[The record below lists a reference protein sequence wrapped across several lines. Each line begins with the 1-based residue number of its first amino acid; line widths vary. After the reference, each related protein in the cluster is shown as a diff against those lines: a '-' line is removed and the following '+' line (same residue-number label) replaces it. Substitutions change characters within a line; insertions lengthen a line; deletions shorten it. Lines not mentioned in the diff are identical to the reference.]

1 MTLRMCA
8 AFLICAAASPAL
20 ARTIYV
26 DKSNTSGNQDG
37 LSWETAFNKLQDAIN
52 AADASTQ
59 DEIWVADGVYDE
71 RRPDPD
77 GSLVL
82 KASVPL
88 YGGFAGGETQ
98 RSQRDWI
105 ANPAVIDGLDQR
117 NGLNPEAVHVI
128 KGAEDATLD
137 GFIVRNGDG
146 FGAST
151 FPKDRGGAIFANGV
165 SMNIVRCRFERN
177 KSRFGGA
184 IYFNVSQSTITD
196 CVFEESL
203 VDGFGGA
210 IFINSDSTLLIE
222 NCMFR
227 SNVANK
233 GGAIYIASPGND
245 ATIRSCQF
253 LENTALSDGGAGI
266 FVDNASALIESCRFF
281 DNFSEGGGAAIF
293 NFAQS
298 SPDIINCIFAGNES
312 RVLGGAIH
320 NLNNAQPRMVNCTIT
335 ENTSG
340 QQGGAISNEGGSVP
354 ILINSILWANT
365 PDQIADRDTS
375 TANIS
380 FSIIQ
385 GGFAGEDNIDAD
397 PLFVDPVNR
406 NFHLLGDSPGISAG
420 TLDGA
425 PDHDIDGVSRPQ
437 GPVPDIGAFEQGPDS
452 DLDGIPDFIEGQD
465 DPDGDTIPNDQ
476 DTDSDG
482 DSISDLNEGAVDSDS
497 DGVADYLDL
506 DSDDDG
512 ITDADE
518 TTNGLNQ
525 RDPSDAAADRDG
537 DGITNANEINIH
549 ATRIDDADTDND
561 LMNDGY
567 EVRSALDPL
576 FNDAALD
583 PDGDGLRNL
592 LESLI
597 DTDPFDPNDPVDDVF
612 VAPNGNDTTGTGSD
626 ANPWKTIS
634 FAVDSVASVAADF
647 HSVTIHIGPGTYTEQ
662 VVLEPN
668 IVLAGASPSDPAST
682 TIQFFDANDPSAT
695 RAVLRAAQSTTIRDL
710 RLTFPPEVSIAVAVT
725 LLDIENVMA
734 TVDNILLDGN
744 FVQTSTAVLVTGAAS
759 SASIIQ
765 NCFVRRVNDGV
776 WARNSGVNITQNYF
790 NDILN
795 DAIFVLLPD
804 TKQAGAAETP
814 LLGSEDE
821 LQTTAF
827 NHFSEVG
834 GQFVRNAADAET
846 VAQYNDWGTN
856 SEAEVAAKMTGDVE
870 FEPILKNLLP
880 SSISG
885 VVLNADTNEPIA
897 SNARIE
903 LEGVEISA
911 DEIGVFSIPNA
922 SPGTYNVTVHA
933 DGFQSSTAE
942 ITVLENHTFTH
953 ADFALTPGED
963 PGPTPTPGCSGGA
976 ASPVYPNG
984 VTADALIAVLATFLI
999 LLPRKNRSS

>member
-1 MTLRMCA
+1 MTPRLCA
-8 AFLICAAASPAL
+8 ALFICVVATSPTL
-20 ARTIYV
+20 ARTVYV
-26 DKSNTSGNQDG
+26 DISNTSDNQDG
-37 LSWETAFNKLQDAIN
+37 VSWATAFTKLQDAID
-52 AADASTQ
+52 AANASTQ
-59 DEIWVADGVYDE
+59 DEIWVADGVYVE
-71 RRPDPD
+71 RRLDPD

-88 YGGFAGGETQ
+88 YGGFASGETQ

-222 NCMFR
+222 NCVFR
-227 SNVANK
+227 SNIANK

-245 ATIRSCQF
+245 ATIRACQF
-253 LENTALSDGGAGI
+253 IENTALSDGGAGI

-320 NLNNAQPRMVNCTIT
+320 NLNNAHPRIVNCTIT
-335 ENTSG
+335 ENTAG
-340 QQGGAISNEGGSVP
+340 QQGGAISNEGGSAPMVV
-354 ILINSILWANT
+354 NSVLWSNS
-365 PDQIADRDTS
+365 PDQITDRDS
-375 TANIS
+375 SVSAAS

-385 GGFAGEDNIDAD
+385 GGFAGDGNIDAD
-397 PLFVDPVNR
+397 PLFVDPANR

-425 PDHDIDGVSRPQ
+425 PNHDIDGVPRPQ
-437 GPVPDIGAFEQGPDS
+437 GPAPDIGAFEQGPDF
-452 DLDGIPDFIEGQD
+452 DFDGIPDFIEGQD
-465 DPDGDTIPNDQ
+465 DPDGDTIPNFQ
-476 DTDSDG
+476 DDDSDG
-482 DSISDLNEGAVDSDS
+482 DSITDLEEGAIDSDS
-497 DGVADYLDL
+497 DGIPDYLDL

-512 ITDADE
+512 ITDASE
-518 TTNGLNQ
+518 STNGLNQ

-537 DGITNANEINIH
+537 DGVSNIDEINVH
-549 ATRIDDADTDND
+549 TTRIDDADTDND

-583 PDGDGLRNL
+583 PDNDGLENL

-597 DTDPFDPNDPVDDVF
+597 DTYPFDPNDPVDDVF
-612 VAPNGNDTTGTGSD
+612 VATTGNDATGTGLN

-634 FAVDSVASVAADF
+634 FAIESVASVAADF
-647 HSVTIHIGPGTYTEQ
+647 HP
-662 VVLEPN
+662 
-668 IVLAGASPSDPAST
+668 
-682 TIQFFDANDPSAT
+682 
-695 RAVLRAAQSTTIRDL
+695 
-710 RLTFPPEVSIAVAVT
+710 
-725 LLDIENVMA
+725 
-734 TVDNILLDGN
+734 
-744 FVQTSTAVLVTGAAS
+744 
-759 SASIIQ
+759 
-765 NCFVRRVNDGV
+765 
-776 WARNSGVNITQNYF
+776 
-790 NDILN
+790 
-795 DAIFVLLPD
+795 
-804 TKQAGAAETP
+804 
-814 LLGSEDE
+814 
-821 LQTTAF
+821 
-827 NHFSEVG
+827 
-834 GQFVRNAADAET
+834 
-846 VAQYNDWGTN
+846 
-856 SEAEVAAKMTGDVE
+856 
-870 FEPILKNLLP
+870 
-880 SSISG
+880 
-885 VVLNADTNEPIA
+885 
-897 SNARIE
+897 
-903 LEGVEISA
+903 
-911 DEIGVFSIPNA
+911 
-922 SPGTYNVTVHA
+922 
-933 DGFQSSTAE
+933 
-942 ITVLENHTFTH
+942 
-953 ADFALTPGED
+953 
-963 PGPTPTPGCSGGA
+963 
-976 ASPVYPNG
+976 
-984 VTADALIAVLATFLI
+984 
-999 LLPRKNRSS
+999 